1 MANNGN
7 KFVHLHVHSDN
18 SLLDGFGTIDE
29 YINKA
34 SELGMPALALTDHHT
49 MTGIYNFMNKC
60 YKNNI
65 KPICGI
71 EFNIAPI
78 TNNTEDLKRRISY
91 DETNR
96 NYLINGTHT
105 HLTVLAKNKEG
116 LKNLF
121 KLLEESFNV
130 EDYFDVPRIRM
141 EQLLKHKEGLIVLSG
156 CPNSELNVR
165 LRLKQT
171 TFVKK
176 YLSLM
181 QKNFKDDFYIE
192 LMDWKNAFEYRPKIL
207 ENIVSSFKIPGVITN
222 DVHYLKSEDSL
233 SQEKFMA
240 LKSGHKIDETPT
252 TKGGMRPVLGGNQRY
267 FKSFEEMNEIF
278 PYEKYKDYYDNTIK
292 IANKVEAIHLEYNSH
307 LRPKIEIPSEYKS
320 EIEYFDALIE
330 EGFKNKRSHDTPEI
344 QAISREKIK
353 EEREVIYGNDFV
365 SYFLVVRDYIKWTND
380 NGYPTGLGR
389 GSAGGSEIGYLLD
402 IHDTDPIRFGLLF
415 ERFLS
420 DGRGAIYEIEYEDGT
435 KEEVLV
441 NRKFKVDGEYKYTWQ
456 LNIGEEV
463 EKID

>member
-1 MANNGN
+1 
-7 KFVHLHVHSDN
+7 
-18 SLLDGFGTIDE
+18 
-29 YINKA
+29 
-34 SELGMPALALTDHHT
+34 
-49 MTGIYNFMNKC
+49 
-60 YKNNI
+60 
-65 KPICGI
+65 
-71 EFNIAPI
+71 
-78 TNNTEDLKRRISY
+78 
-91 DETNR
+91 
-96 NYLINGTHT
+96 
-105 HLTVLAKNKEG
+105 
-116 LKNLF
+116 
-121 KLLEESFNV
+121 
-130 EDYFDVPRIRM
+130 
-141 EQLLKHKEGLIVLSG
+141 
-156 CPNSELNVR
+156 
-165 LRLKQT
+165 
-171 TFVKK
+171 
-176 YLSLM
+176 
-181 QKNFKDDFYIE
+181 
-192 LMDWKNAFEYRPKIL
+192 
-207 ENIVSSFKIPGVITN
+207 
-222 DVHYLKSEDSL
+222 
-233 SQEKFMA
+233 
-240 LKSGHKIDETPT
+240 
-252 TKGGMRPVLGGNQRY
+252 
-267 FKSFEEMNEIF
+267 MNEIF